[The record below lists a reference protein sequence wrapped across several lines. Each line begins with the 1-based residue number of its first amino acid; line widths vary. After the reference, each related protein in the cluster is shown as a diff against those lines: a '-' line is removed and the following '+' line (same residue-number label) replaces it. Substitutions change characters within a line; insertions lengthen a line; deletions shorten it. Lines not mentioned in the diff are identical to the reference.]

1 MPVWSRASRAN
12 SETVSTE
19 KKAEVSVGQGH
30 PEGSEEFRKWLS
42 GLKPVT
48 GADTML
54 RFTKTPEGS
63 IDLTH
68 AHPSGLAQLMA
79 GRRTRLSTLIRDRQQ
94 YVVAARASRN
104 LRSKIFELANDR
116 GIDAGYLSAG
126 TVVWTS
132 AVGGK
137 PQRVSAPVMLTA
149 VSLTV
154 RPGED
159 DYELQ
164 LTEQARI
171 NPALIRH
178 LKTIHGI
185 VFDVNAV
192 TRMAYSTARYDPQ
205 PVLDRLGTL
214 IQSIHGADIE
224 HNLLVSTF
232 ADLSGNLD
240 DPWINQHNPLVAAL
254 GRAAAGTPVDV
265 PELKEGRFPSTDERS
280 PADELLLLDAD
291 TDQQYVVDAVR
302 AGDSLVVSSPPGT
315 GQTQT
320 AINTIGA
327 LVDEGKSVLVVG
339 DRRASLGEISAQ
351 LESLGLESL
360 LVQLAG
366 NSTPLQLKGQL
377 VRAIVRNEK
386 SLEPQLK
393 NLHSTLTE
401 HRHALMDHVASLHN
415 VRQRWGCSPYEAMQ
429 SLAALTA
436 IHPAPA
442 TTVRLK
448 RSVLDSIRDREEL
461 AGRLRRA
468 AELGSFSRA
477 STMSPW
483 HGARLLTRK
492 ETQEAQQV
500 ARSVAEKLPQLRE
513 RMSGVAEHAEIRL
526 GETFAE
532 WGDQIDLLVAVR
544 ESLDKFTP
552 DIFDRPVHDLI
563 SATAPSAWRRE
574 RNIDMPSMQRSRL
587 RRVAKEYVRPGVHI
601 ADLHSSL
608 VLVQD
613 QRATWAEYATTQRH
627 PAVPSGLAEITALY
641 RELEAELAELGAAV
655 RHTRAGGAV
664 HETPYNE
671 LVERLERLVADTGT
685 LETLPERTLLVENMR
700 EHGLGELLADLAER
714 EVPAESVA
722 AELELA
728 WWQSALEAM
737 ISGDDYLAMSDGDA
751 LRQLEA
757 EYRLA
762 DNAHIASGAAR
773 LRWKLAERWRAA
785 LTEHPRQAE
794 LLRSLLKDGRVTPA
808 ALTAQSPELVP
819 RLVPVWSVSPYLLTT
834 LLPAEQRFD
843 AVVILDAEATS
854 LQAVL
859 PAVARSRQVI
869 AFGDDK
875 IASPRSFSVGVERL
889 AAGENP
895 HQRVDSAYQ
904 ALTAVLP
911 VWKLRTVYRAVDED
925 LVRQL
930 SKGFYAG
937 ELRRLPEGQSATGL
951 DRALTV
957 EYLPDGTG
965 LPSADHDG
973 VESVV
978 AEVNRVVELVF
989 EHARLRPRTS
999 LAVVTGSLRHAAR
1012 IGEAIR
1018 LQLPNYPLLG
1028 SFFTAGDESF
1038 RVVDLER
1045 AQGLVRDRVIFSPGY
1060 GRTPHGRA
1068 LHSLGPL
1075 SADGGRAKFALA
1087 MTRARRSLHVLSC
1100 FRPEDLD
1107 VSRLSHGAVDFY
1119 ELLDREIAGNS
1130 DLGSPAS
1137 RAAASEQALGADPLV
1152 ADLGDRLR
1160 ARGAR
1165 VWHQYDGVLDM
1176 VAAADPMHTIGQD
1189 DAEIPSPVAI
1199 ESDGTERYRRM
1210 SVRERSRL
1218 RPQLLERMG
1227 WRYMPLWT
1235 IEVFTDPSAC
1245 ADRIG
1250 GYLGLEKP
1258 VAASR
1263 LRSSPGFSDDIEN
1276 LSVEDG
1282 RHSYGGSAAAPQGWS
1297 ADGDRGQETA
1307 IGNKEAGG
1315 MSADGDNQNNNTRG
1329 GDRDQSVADA
1339 TSPDVPA
1346 REAVP
1351 AEMRQR
1357 SAAEGVLPN
1366 KAAED
1371 DPRRWGDQP
1380 GSYDHDAWLQEQKPP
1395 HWG

>member
-1 MPVWSRASRAN
+1 
-12 SETVSTE
+12 
-19 KKAEVSVGQGH
+19 VSVGQGH
-30 PEGSEEFRKWLS
+30 PEGSEELGKWLS

-79 GRRTRLSTLIRDRQQ
+79 GRRTRLSTLIRDQQQ

-104 LRSKIFELANDR
+104 IRSKIFELANDR

-137 PQRVSAPVMLTA
+137 PQRISAPVMLTA
-149 VSLTV
+149 ISLTV

-164 LTEQARI
+164 LTEQAHI
-171 NPALIRH
+171 NPALVRH

-192 TRMAYSTARYDPQ
+192 TRLAYSTARFDPQ
-205 PVLDRLGTL
+205 PVLDRLATL
-214 IQSIHGADIE
+214 IRPIHGAE
-224 HNLLVSTF
+224 AQHNLLVSTF
-232 ADLSGNLD
+232 ADLSGNLN
-240 DPWINQHNPLVAAL
+240 DPWINDGNPLITAL
-254 GRAAAGTPVDV
+254 AKAGGGEVVDV
-265 PELKEGRFPSTDERS
+265 DEPDPSRFPGVDDRHPS
-280 PADELLLLDAD
+280 DELLLLDAD
-291 TDQQYVVDAVR
+291 PDQQYVIDAVR
-302 AGDSLVVSSPPGT
+302 AGDSLVVSTPPGT

-327 LVDEGKSVLVVG
+327 LVDAGRSVLVVG
-339 DRRASLGEISAQ
+339 DRRASLNEVSGQ
-351 LESLGLESL
+351 LEALGLESIL
-360 LVQLAG
+360 FQLSGTA
-366 NSTPLQLKGQL
+366 TPQQLKAQL

-386 SLEPQLK
+386 SLEPQLG
-393 NLHSTLTE
+393 NLHKTLTE

-415 VRQRWGCSPYEAMQ
+415 VRQRWGCSPYQAMQ
-429 SLAALTA
+429 SLAELTS

-448 RSVLDSIRDREEL
+448 RSVLDSIRDRNEL

-477 STMSPW
+477 STTSPW

-492 ETQEAQQV
+492 ETEEAQDL
-500 ARSVAEKLPQLRE
+500 ARSVATNLPVLRD
-513 RMSGVAEHAEIRL
+513 RMHSVAEHAEIRL
-526 GETFAE
+526 GTSFAE
-532 WGDQIDLLVAVR
+532 WGEQLELLVAVR

-563 SATAPSAWRRE
+563 SATATSAWRRE
-574 RNIDMPSMQRSRL
+574 RNVDMASMQRSRL

-608 VLVQD
+608 VLVQE
-613 QRATWAEYATTQRH
+613 QRALWSGYATTQRH
-627 PAVPSGLAEITALY
+627 PAVPSGLAEMNVLY
-641 RELEAELAELGAAV
+641 RSLDRELTELGEAL
-655 RHTRAGGAV
+655 RHTAAGGSLATARY
-664 HETPYNE
+664 ED
-671 LVERLERLVADTGT
+671 LMERLERLVADTET
-685 LETLPERTLLVENMR
+685 LQTLPERTLLVENMR

-737 ISGDDYLAMSDGDA
+737 ISGDDYLAMSDGEA

-773 LRWKLAERWRAA
+773 LRWDLSERWRAA
-785 LTEHPRQAE
+785 LAEHPRQAQ
-794 LLRSLLKDGRVTPA
+794 LLRSLLKDGRVTLA
-808 ALTAQSPELVP
+808 ALTAQAPDLVP
-819 RLVPVWSVSPYLLTT
+819 MLVPVWSVSPYLMTG

-859 PAVARSRQVI
+859 PSIARAKQVI
-869 AFGDDK
+869 AFGDAK
-875 IASPRSFSVGVERL
+875 IASPRTFTVGVERL
-889 AAGENP
+889 AAGESA
-895 HQRVDSAYQ
+895 HQRVESAYT
-904 ALTAVLP
+904 ALSAVLP
-911 VWKLRTVYRAVDED
+911 VWRLNFVYRAVDED
-925 LVRQL
+925 LVLQL
-930 SKGFYAG
+930 SKNFYDDG
-937 ELRRLPEGQSATGL
+937 LRRLPEGQAATGL

-965 LPSADHDG
+965 LPSADHEG

-978 AEVNRVVELVF
+978 AEVNRVVQLVF
-989 EHARLRPRTS
+989 EHARLRSRTS
-999 LAVVTGSLRHAAR
+999 LAVVTASLRHAAR

-1018 LQLPNYPLLG
+1018 LQLPNHPTLAG
-1028 SFFTAGDESF
+1028 FFGGGTESF

-1045 AQGLVRDRVIFSPGY
+1045 AQGLVRDHIIFSPGF

-1068 LHSLGPL
+1068 LHNFGPL
-1075 SADGGRAKFALA
+1075 SAEGGREKFALA
-1087 MTRARRSLHVLSC
+1087 MTRARRSIHVLTC
-1100 FRPEDLD
+1100 FQPEDLD
-1107 VSRLSHGAVDFY
+1107 YTRLSHGAVELY
-1119 ELLDREIAGNS
+1119 ELLNREIAGKT
-1130 DLGSPAS
+1130 DLGTPAS

-1165 VWHQYDGVLDM
+1165 VWHQYDGVIDV
-1176 VAAADPMHTIGQD
+1176 VAAADPLSTMGQE
-1189 DAEIPSPVAI
+1189 DADIPWPVAI
-1199 ESDGTERYRRM
+1199 ESDGTEQYRTM

-1235 IEVFTDPSAC
+1235 IEVFTDPSTC
-1245 ADRIG
+1245 ADRIA
-1250 GYLGLEKP
+1250 GYLGLENVLP
-1258 VAASR
+1258 RGRGTASGGFFDEDLDSRPTATAADDRNEDQARRLEREIVVAAQN
-1263 LRSSPGFSDDIEN
+1263 PG
-1276 LSVEDG
+1276 
-1282 RHSYGGSAAAPQGWS
+1282 Q
-1297 ADGDRGQETA
+1297 
-1307 IGNKEAGG
+1307 
-1315 MSADGDNQNNNTRG
+1315 
-1329 GDRDQSVADA
+1329 ADA
-1339 TSPDVPA
+1339 EGEDQADTTANGQTPEPD
-1346 REAVP
+1346 
-1351 AEMRQR
+1351 
-1357 SAAEGVLPN
+1357 AAQPGTPGILPN

-1371 DPRRWGDQP
+1371 DPRNWGD
-1380 GSYDHDAWLQEQKPP
+1380 GADDDHDAWLKENKPP

>member
-1 MPVWSRASRAN
+1 M
-12 SETVSTE
+12 
-19 KKAEVSVGQGH
+19 SVGQGH

-116 GIDAGYLSAG
+116 GIDAGYFSAG

-137 PQRVSAPVMLTA
+137 PQRVSAPVMLAA

-171 NPALIRH
+171 NPALVRH
-178 LKTIHGI
+178 LKNVHGI

-205 PVLDRLGTL
+205 PVLERLGTL
-214 IQSIHGADIE
+214 IQPIHGAEIE

-240 DPWINQHNPLVAAL
+240 DPWINPDNPLVAAL
-254 GRAAAGTPVDV
+254 QRASTGAPAEV
-265 PELKEGRFPSTDERS
+265 PALEPGRFPSTDERN

-291 TDQQYVVDAVR
+291 SDQQYVVDAVR

-339 DRRASLGEISAQ
+339 DRRASLAEVSAQ
-351 LESLGLESL
+351 LESLGLDSA

-393 NLHSTLTE
+393 NLHTTLTQ

-415 VRQRWGCSPYEAMQ
+415 VRQRWGCSPYQAMQ

-477 STMSPW
+477 STLSPW

-513 RMSGVAEHAEIRL
+513 RMNSVAEHAEIRL
-526 GETFAE
+526 GDTFAE
-532 WGDQIDLLVAVR
+532 WGEQIDLLVAVR

-563 SATAPSAWRRE
+563 SATAPSSWRRE
-574 RNIDMPSMQRSRL
+574 RNIEMASMQRSRL

-613 QRATWAEYATTQRH
+613 QRAAWAGYATTQRH

-641 RELEAELAELGAAV
+641 RELEAELAELGQAL
-655 RHTRAGGAV
+655 RHTADGGDLWSA
-664 HETPYNE
+664 PYGT
-671 LVERLERLVADTGT
+671 LLARLERLVADTGT

-700 EHGLGELLADLAER
+700 EHGLGELLDDLADR
-714 EVPAESVA
+714 EVPAGSVA
-722 AELELA
+722 AELDLA

-794 LLRSLLKDGRVTPA
+794 LLRSLLKDGRVTPP
-808 ALTAQSPELVP
+808 ALTAQAPDLVP
-819 RLVPVWSVSPYLLTT
+819 MLVPVWSVSPYLLTS

-869 AFGDDK
+869 AFGDDR
-875 IASPRSFSVGVERL
+875 IASPRGFTVGVERL
-889 AAGENP
+889 AAGETS
-895 HQRVDSAYQ
+895 HQPVESAFQ
-904 ALTAVLP
+904 ALSAVLP
-911 VWKLRTVYRAVDED
+911 VWNLRTVYRAVDED

-930 SKGFYAG
+930 SKAFYDG
-937 ELRRLPEGQSATGL
+937 GLRRLPEGQSATGL
-951 DRALTV
+951 DRTLEV

-1018 LQLPNYPLLG
+1018 RQLPEHPLLG
-1028 SFFTAGDESF
+1028 SFFTAGQESF
-1038 RVVDLER
+1038 RVVDLDR
-1045 AQGLVRDRVIFSPGY
+1045 AQGLVRDHVIFSPGY

-1075 SADGGRAKFALA
+1075 SAPGGRAKFALA

-1107 VSRLSHGAVDFY
+1107 VTRLSHGAVDFY

-1176 VAAADPMHTIGQD
+1176 VAAADPMRKIGR
-1189 DAEIPSPVAI
+1189 AHV
-1199 ESDGTERYRRM
+1199 
-1210 SVRERSRL
+1210 
-1218 RPQLLERMG
+1218 
-1227 WRYMPLWT
+1227 
-1235 IEVFTDPSAC
+1235 
-1245 ADRIG
+1245 
-1250 GYLGLEKP
+1250 
-1258 VAASR
+1258 
-1263 LRSSPGFSDDIEN
+1263 
-1276 LSVEDG
+1276 
-1282 RHSYGGSAAAPQGWS
+1282 
-1297 ADGDRGQETA
+1297 
-1307 IGNKEAGG
+1307 
-1315 MSADGDNQNNNTRG
+1315 
-1329 GDRDQSVADA
+1329 
-1339 TSPDVPA
+1339 
-1346 REAVP
+1346 
-1351 AEMRQR
+1351 
-1357 SAAEGVLPN
+1357 
-1366 KAAED
+1366 
-1371 DPRRWGDQP
+1371 
-1380 GSYDHDAWLQEQKPP
+1380 
-1395 HWG
+1395 

>member
-12 SETVSTE
+12 AE
-19 KKAEVSVGQGH
+19 KKAVVSVGQGH
-30 PEGSEEFRKWLS
+30 PEGSEELGKWLS

-79 GRRTRLSTLIRDRQQ
+79 GRRTRLSTLIRDQQQ

-104 LRSKIFELANDR
+104 IRSKIFELANDR
-116 GIDAGYLSAG
+116 GIDAGYFSAG

-149 VSLTV
+149 ISLTV

-164 LTEQARI
+164 LTEQAHI
-171 NPALIRH
+171 NPALVRH

-192 TRMAYSTARYDPQ
+192 TRLAYSTARFDPQ
-205 PVLDRLGTL
+205 PVLDKLASL
-214 IQSIHGADIE
+214 IKPIHGAE
-224 HNLLVSTF
+224 AQHNLLVSTF

-240 DPWINQHNPLVAAL
+240 DPWINDGNPLINAL
-254 GRAAAGTPVDV
+254 ATAAGGEVVDV
-265 PELKEGRFPSTDERS
+265 EEPDPSRFPNVDERH

-291 TDQQYVVDAVR
+291 PDQQYVIDAAR
-302 AGDSLVVSSPPGT
+302 AGDSLVVSTPPGT

-327 LVDEGKSVLVVG
+327 LVDAGRSVLVVG
-339 DRRASLGEISAQ
+339 DRRASLTEVSAQ
-351 LESLGLESL
+351 LESLGLESIL
-360 LVQLAG
+360 FQLSGTA
-366 NSTPLQLKGQL
+366 TPQQLKAQL

-386 SLEPQLK
+386 SLEPQLG
-393 NLHSTLTE
+393 NLHKTLTE

-415 VRQRWGCSPYEAMQ
+415 VRQRWGCSPYQAMQ
-429 SLAALTA
+429 SLAELTA
-436 IHPAPA
+436 IHPSPA

-448 RSVLDSIRDREEL
+448 RSVLDSIRDRNEL

-477 STMSPW
+477 STTSPW

-492 ETQEAQQV
+492 ETEEAQEL
-500 ARSVAEKLPQLRE
+500 ARSVAENLPVLRD
-513 RMSGVAEHAEIRL
+513 RMHSVAEHAEIRL
-526 GETFAE
+526 GTSFAE
-532 WGDQIDLLVAVR
+532 WGEQLELLVAVR

-563 SATAPSAWRRE
+563 SATASSAWRRE
-574 RNIDMPSMQRSRL
+574 RNVEMASMQRSRL

-608 VLVQD
+608 VLVQE
-613 QRATWAEYATTQRH
+613 QRALWSGYATSQRH
-627 PAVPSGLAEITALY
+627 PAVPSGLAEMNVMYRSLDGELTQLGEAL
-641 RELEAELAELGAAV
+641 
-655 RHTRAGGAV
+655 RHTRAGGSLATARY
-664 HETPYNE
+664 EE
-671 LVERLERLVADTGT
+671 LMERLERLVADTQT
-685 LETLPERTLLVENMR
+685 LKTLPERTLLVENMR
-700 EHGLGELLADLAER
+700 EHGLGELLDDLAER
-714 EVPAESVA
+714 EVAAPCVG

-773 LRWKLAERWRAA
+773 LRWDLSERWQAA
-785 LTEHPRQAE
+785 LAEHPRQAQ
-794 LLRSLLKDGRVTPA
+794 LLRSLLKDGRVTLA
-808 ALTAQSPELVP
+808 ALTAQAPDLVP
-819 RLVPVWSVSPYLLTT
+819 MLVPVWSVSPYLMTG

-859 PAVARSRQVI
+859 PSIARAKQVI
-869 AFGDDK
+869 AFGDAK
-875 IASPRSFSVGVERL
+875 IASPRTFTVGVERL
-889 AAGENP
+889 AVGEAP
-895 HQRVDSAYQ
+895 HQRVESAFS
-904 ALTAVLP
+904 ALSAVLP
-911 VWKLRTVYRAVDED
+911 VWRLNFVYRAVDED
-925 LVRQL
+925 LVLQL
-930 SKGFYAG
+930 SKNFYDDG
-937 ELRRLPEGQSATGL
+937 LRRLPEGQAATGL

-965 LPSADHDG
+965 LPSADHEG

-978 AEVNRVVELVF
+978 AEVNRVVQLVF
-989 EHARLRPRTS
+989 EHARLRSRTS
-999 LAVVTGSLRHAAR
+999 LAVVTASLRHAAR
-1012 IGEAIR
+1012 IGESIR
-1018 LQLPNYPLLG
+1018 LQLPNHPTLAG
-1028 SFFTAGDESF
+1028 FFGGGPESF

-1045 AQGLVRDRVIFSPGY
+1045 AQGLVRDHIIFSPGF

-1068 LHSLGPL
+1068 LHNFGPL
-1075 SADGGRAKFALA
+1075 SAEGGREKFALA
-1087 MTRARRSLHVLSC
+1087 MTRARRSIHVLTC
-1100 FRPEDLD
+1100 FQPEDLD
-1107 VSRLSHGAVDFY
+1107 HTRLSYGAVDFY
-1119 ELLDREIAGNS
+1119 ELLNREIAGKT
-1130 DLGSPAS
+1130 DLGTPAS

-1165 VWHQYDGVLDM
+1165 VWHQYDGVIDV
-1176 VAAADPMHTIGQD
+1176 VAAADPLSTMGQD
-1189 DAEIPSPVAI
+1189 DADIPWPVAI
-1199 ESDGTERYRRM
+1199 ESDGTEHYRTM
-1210 SVRERSRL
+1210 TVRERSRL

-1235 IEVFTDPSAC
+1235 IEVFTDPSTC
-1245 ADRIG
+1245 ADRIA
-1250 GYLGLEKP
+1250 GYLGLENVLPPGRGNASGGFFDEDVDPLTTGAAHHDINEGQAARLDSEEASVSPQNPDQGETDSNDHPDTEGTTQSP
-1258 VAASR
+1258 V
-1263 LRSSPGFSDDIEN
+1263 PGDQE
-1276 LSVEDG
+1276 
-1282 RHSYGGSAAAPQGWS
+1282 GG
-1297 ADGDRGQETA
+1297 TA
-1307 IGNKEAGG
+1307 
-1315 MSADGDNQNNNTRG
+1315 
-1329 GDRDQSVADA
+1329 
-1339 TSPDVPA
+1339 
-1346 REAVP
+1346 
-1351 AEMRQR
+1351 
-1357 SAAEGVLPN
+1357 GVLPN

-1371 DPRRWGDQP
+1371 DARNWGDD
-1380 GSYDHDAWLQEQKPP
+1380 SDNDHDAWLKENKPP

>member
-1 MPVWSRASRAN
+1 
-12 SETVSTE
+12 
-19 KKAEVSVGQGH
+19 VSVGQGH
-30 PEGSEEFRKWLS
+30 AEGSEELRKWLS

-79 GRRTRLSTLIRDRQQ
+79 GRRTRLSTLIRDHQQ

-104 LRSKIFELANDR
+104 IRSKIFELGNDR

-149 VSLTV
+149 ISLTV

-164 LTEQARI
+164 LTEQAHI
-171 NPALIRH
+171 NPALVRH
-178 LKTIHGI
+178 LKNIHGI

-192 TRMAYSTARYDPQ
+192 TRLAYSTARYDPQ
-205 PVLDRLGTL
+205 PVLDRLAVL
-214 IQSIHGADIE
+214 IRPIHGAE
-224 HNLLVSTF
+224 AQHNLLVSTF
-232 ADLSGNLD
+232 ADLSGNLE
-240 DPWINQHNPLVAAL
+240 DPWINEGNRMVTAL
-254 GRAAAGTPVDV
+254 AKAAAGEVIDV
-265 PELKEGRFPSTDERS
+265 EKPDAARFPGVDKRHPDDEM
-280 PADELLLLDAD
+280 LLLDAD
-291 TDQQYVVDAVR
+291 ADQQYVIDAAR
-302 AGDSLVVSSPPGT
+302 AGDSLLVSSPPGT

-327 LVDEGKSVLVVG
+327 LVDAGKTVLVVG
-339 DRRASLGEISAQ
+339 DRRASLNEVSAQ
-351 LESLGLESL
+351 FESLGLESIL
-360 LVQLAG
+360 FQLSGTA
-366 NSTPLQLKGQL
+366 TPQQLKAQL

-386 SLEPQLK
+386 SLQPQLG
-393 NLHSTLTE
+393 NLHKTLTE

-415 VRQRWGCSPYEAMQ
+415 VRKRWGCSPYQAMQ
-429 SLAALTA
+429 SLAALTS
-436 IHPAPA
+436 IQPAPS

-448 RSVLDSIRDREEL
+448 RSVLDSIRDRDEL

-477 STMSPW
+477 STTSPW

-492 ETQEAQQV
+492 ETEEAQQL
-500 ARSVAEKLPQLRE
+500 ARSVEKNLPVLRD
-513 RMSGVAEHAEIRL
+513 RMNGVAEHAEIRL
-526 GETFAE
+526 GSSFAE
-532 WGDQIDLLVAVR
+532 WGAQLELLMAVR

-563 SATAPSAWRRE
+563 SATASSAWRRE
-574 RNIDMPSMQRSRL
+574 RNIDMASMQRSRL

-608 VLVQD
+608 VLVQE
-613 QRATWAEYATTQRH
+613 QRALWAGYATSQRH
-627 PAVPSGLAEITALY
+627 PAVPSGLAEMNVMYRALDRDLAQLGEALQHTA
-641 RELEAELAELGAAV
+641 
-655 RHTRAGGAV
+655 AGGSLA
-664 HETPYNE
+664 TAPYAA
-671 LVERLERLVADTGT
+671 LMERLERLVSDTHT
-685 LETLPERTLLVENMR
+685 LKTLPERTLLVENMR
-700 EHGLGELLADLAER
+700 EHGLGELLTDLADR
-714 EVPAESVA
+714 EVRPESVA

-773 LRWKLAERWRAA
+773 LRWDLSERWRAA
-785 LTEHPRQAE
+785 IAEHPRQAD
-794 LLRSLLKDGRVTPA
+794 LLRSLLKDGRVSLA
-808 ALTAQSPELVP
+808 ALTAQAHELVP
-819 RLVPVWSVSPYLLTT
+819 MLVPVWSVSPYLMTG

-859 PAVARSRQVI
+859 PSIARAKQVI
-869 AFGDDK
+869 AFGDSR
-875 IASPRSFSVGVERL
+875 IASPRTFTVGVERL
-889 AAGENP
+889 AAGESA
-895 HQRVDSAYQ
+895 HQRVESAFS
-904 ALTAVLP
+904 ALSAVLP
-911 VWKLRTVYRAVDED
+911 QWRLNFVYRAVDED
-925 LVRQL
+925 LVLQL
-930 SKGFYAG
+930 SKNFYEG
-937 ELRRLPEGQSATGL
+937 SLRRLPEGQQATGL
-951 DRALTV
+951 DRALRV

-965 LPSADHDG
+965 LPSADHEG

-978 AEVNRVVELVF
+978 AEVNRVVHLVF

-999 LAVVTGSLRHAAR
+999 LAVVTASLRHAAR
-1012 IGEAIR
+1012 IGESIR
-1018 LQLPNYPLLG
+1018 LQLPNHPSLAG
-1028 SFFTAGDESF
+1028 FFTAGPESF

-1045 AQGLVRDRVIFSPGY
+1045 AQGLVRDHVIFSPGF

-1068 LHSLGPL
+1068 LHNFGPL
-1075 SADGGRAKFALA
+1075 SAEGGREKFALA
-1087 MTRARRSLHVLSC
+1087 MTRARRSLHVLTC
-1100 FRPEDLD
+1100 FQPEDLD
-1107 VSRLSHGAVDFY
+1107 HTRLTHGAVDFY
-1119 ELLDREIAGNS
+1119 ELLNREISGNT
-1130 DLGSPAS
+1130 DLGTPAS

-1165 VWHQYDGVLDM
+1165 VWHQYDGVIDV
-1176 VAAADPMHTIGQD
+1176 VAAADPLSTMGQD
-1189 DAEIPSPVAI
+1189 EAELPRPVAI
-1199 ESDGTERYRRM
+1199 ESDGTEQYRTM

-1218 RPQLLERMG
+1218 RPQLLERLG

-1245 ADRIG
+1245 ADRIAS
-1250 GYLGLEKP
+1250 YLGLEK
-1258 VAASR
+1258 VV
-1263 LRSSPGFSDDIEN
+1263 LPGRATPSGGFFDDDVDS
-1276 LSVEDG
+1276 LSLGSYDG
-1282 RHSYGGSAAAPQGWS
+1282 NP
-1297 ADGDRGQETA
+1297 GQEQGPA
-1307 IGNKEAGG
+1307 GQGNSEGQGPPGQGNNEDQARSLDNEEAVAMTPVNINHGK
-1315 MSADGDNQNNNTRG
+1315 SRG
-1329 GDRDQSVADA
+1329 EQDAPDA
-1339 TSPDVPA
+1339 TQTGNTGILPD
-1346 REAVP
+1346 
-1351 AEMRQR
+1351 
-1357 SAAEGVLPN
+1357 
-1366 KAAED
+1366 KASED
-1371 DPRRWGDQP
+1371 DPRRWGDAP
-1380 GSYDHDAWLQEQKPP
+1380 DGEHDAWLKEQKPP

>member
-1 MPVWSRASRAN
+1 M
-12 SETVSTE
+12 
-19 KKAEVSVGQGH
+19 SVGQGH
-30 PEGSEEFRKWLS
+30 PEGSEELRKWLS

-79 GRRTRLSTLIRDRQQ
+79 GRRTRLSTLIRDHQQ

-116 GIDAGYLSAG
+116 GIDAGYFSAG

-149 VSLTV
+149 ISLTV

-164 LTEQARI
+164 LTEQAKI

-192 TRMAYSTARYDPQ
+192 TRMAYSTARFDPQ

-214 IQSIHGADIE
+214 IQPIHGAEVE

-232 ADLSGNLD
+232 ADLSGSLD
-240 DPWINQHNPLVAAL
+240 DPWINGNHPLVTAL
-254 GRAAAGTPVDV
+254 GRAAAGGAVEV
-265 PELKEGRFPSTDERS
+265 PELKTGRFPSTDERD

-327 LVDEGKSVLVVG
+327 LVDQGKTVLVVG
-339 DRRASLGEISAQ
+339 DRRASLGEISAE
-351 LESLGLESL
+351 LDTLGLDSTL
-360 LVQLAG
+360 FQLAG
-366 NSTPLQLKGQL
+366 NVTPLQLKGQL

-386 SLEPQLK
+386 SLEPQLS
-393 NLHSTLTE
+393 NLHTTLIE
-401 HRHALMDHVASLHN
+401 HRHALRDHVASLHN

-429 SLAALTA
+429 SLAELTS
-436 IHPAPA
+436 IQPAPA

-448 RSVLDSIRDREEL
+448 RSVLDNIRDREEL

-477 STMSPW
+477 STTSPW

-500 ARSVAEKLPQLRE
+500 ARSVARKLPELRE
-513 RMSGVAEHAEIRL
+513 LMNGVAEHAEIRL
-526 GETFAE
+526 GRTFAE
-532 WGDQIDLLVAVR
+532 WGDQVELLVAVR

-563 SATAPSAWRRE
+563 SATAASSWRRE
-574 RNIDMPSMQRSRL
+574 RNIEMPSMQRSRL

-608 VLVQD
+608 VLVQA
-613 QRATWAEYATTQRH
+613 QRAAWSDYATTQRH
-627 PAVPSGLAEITALY
+627 PAVPSGLAEIIGLY
-641 RELEAELAELGAAV
+641 RELEAELAELGQAV
-655 RHTRAGGAV
+655 THTAAGGEL
-664 HETPYNE
+664 HNTPYE
-671 LVERLERLVADTGT
+671 QLMERLERLVADTGT

-714 EVPAESVA
+714 EVPAGSVA

-785 LTEHPRQAE
+785 IAEHPRQAE
-794 LLRSLLKDGRVTPA
+794 LLRSLLKDGRVTLS
-808 ALTAQSPELVP
+808 ALTGQAPELLP
-819 RLVPVWSVSPYLLTT
+819 MLVPVWSVSPYLLTAV
-834 LLPAEQRFD
+834 LPAQQRFD

-859 PAVARSRQVI
+859 PAVARAKQVI
-869 AFGDDK
+869 AFGDDR
-875 IASPRSFSVGVERL
+875 IASPRTFTVSVERL
-889 AAGENP
+889 AAGESS
-895 HQRVDSAYQ
+895 HQGVESAYK
-904 ALTAVLP
+904 ALAAVLP
-911 VWKLRTVYRAVDED
+911 VWNLRTVYRAVDED

-930 SKGFYAG
+930 SKGFYDNG
-937 ELRRLPEGQSATGL
+937 LRRLPEGQSATGL

-978 AEVNRVVELVF
+978 AEVNRAVELVF

-1012 IGEAIR
+1012 IGESIR
-1018 LQLPNYPLLG
+1018 LQLPNHPLLAG
-1028 SFFTAGDESF
+1028 FFTAGDESF

-1045 AQGLVRDRVIFSPGY
+1045 AQGLVRDHVIFSPGY

-1075 SADGGRAKFALA
+1075 SADGGRARFALA

-1107 VSRLSHGAVDFY
+1107 VTRLSHGAVDFY

-1165 VWHQYDGVLDM
+1165 VWHQYDGALNM
-1176 VAAADPMHTIGQD
+1176 VAAADPLSTLGQD
-1189 DAEIPSPVAI
+1189 DAEIPRPVAI
-1199 ESDGTERYRRM
+1199 ESDGTEQYRRLT
-1210 SVRERSRL
+1210 VRERSRL
-1218 RPQLLERMG
+1218 RPQLLERLG

-1258 VAASR
+1258 AVTHRKQA
-1263 LRSSPGFSDDIEN
+1263 SPGFFDDDVEN
-1276 LSVEDG
+1276 LAVNEAQAAGERSPSGWPDG
-1282 RHSYGGSAAAPQGWS
+1282 AQEYRTDQGS
-1297 ADGDRGQETA
+1297 
-1307 IGNKEAGG
+1307 KEAGG
-1315 MSADGDNQNNNTRG
+1315 MTADGDTRNDGESRNDGDIQNNEEV
-1329 GDRDQSVADA
+1329 RDSGRDNAPQSAAPA
-1339 TSPDVPA
+1339 TVPA
-1346 REAVP
+1346 
-1351 AEMRQR
+1351 
-1357 SAAEGVLPN
+1357 GVLPN

-1371 DPRRWGDQP
+1371 DPRRWGDEP
-1380 GSYDHDAWLQEQKPP
+1380 GGYDHDSWLQEQKPP